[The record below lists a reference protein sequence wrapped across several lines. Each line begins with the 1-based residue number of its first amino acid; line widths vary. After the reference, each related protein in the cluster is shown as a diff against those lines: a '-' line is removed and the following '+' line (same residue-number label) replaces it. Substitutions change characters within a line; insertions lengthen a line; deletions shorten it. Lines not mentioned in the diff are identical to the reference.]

1 MLIKK
6 VKGLITIKRK
16 AASLKRLSTVHQI
29 INGRD
34 PTVFSQKKKTCDTDI
49 AHPKKEKSSKSTHES
64 CPFFFNSKNA

>member
-16 AASLKRLSTVHQI
+16 AASLKRLSTVHQT

-34 PTVFSQKKKTCDTDI
+34 PTVFNKKTCDTDI
-49 AHPKKEKSSKSTHES
+49 AHPKKRKEQQIH
-64 CPFFFNSKNA
+64 A